1 MPATSLAARLLNV
14 FATPGDVFEEVKAAL
29 PSVANWLVPIVIYGL
44 VTAVSSVLVLSQPAM
59 AQKIH
64 EKQEKVFDDQVKA
77 GKITQEQADQM
88 EKYAELAAKIAGG
101 VGGFFMGFI
110 TVFGWAFLLWLIG
123 RFALKANLH
132 FMKVTEVAG
141 LAASISALESL
152 VRMLLIFGFNNP
164 LASPSMAML
173 LKNPDHRSRFIEE
186 LHLRGVSSVFHY
198 IPLHASP
205 AGRKYGRTAGALP
218 VTVEVSERLA
228 RLPLWIDLA
237 PQEMSDVIAQ
247 VISLLTADA

>member
-123 RFALKANLH
+123 RFALKADLH
-132 FMKVTEVAG
+132 FMKVTEV
-141 LAASISALESL
+141 AASISALESL

-173 LKNPDHRSRFIEE
+173 LKNPDPKNGLFMLLSMVNIMTFWALVVRSIG
-186 LHLRGVSSVFHY
+186 LAKLAGVPTVRVVVWVF
-198 IPLHASP
+198 
-205 AGRKYGRTAGALP
+205 GAWA
-218 VTVEVSERLA
+218 VV
-228 RLPLWIDLA
+228 
-237 PQEMSDVIAQ
+237 MSI
-247 VISLLTADA
+247 LTAFSMALQKGFGG

>member
-123 RFALKANLH
+123 RFALKADLH

-173 LKNPDHRSRFIEE
+173 LKNPDPKNGLFMLLSMVNIMTFWALVVRSIG
-186 LHLRGVSSVFHY
+186 LAKLAGVPTVRVVVWVF
-198 IPLHASP
+198 
-205 AGRKYGRTAGALP
+205 GAWA
-218 VTVEVSERLA
+218 VV
-228 RLPLWIDLA
+228 
-237 PQEMSDVIAQ
+237 MSI
-247 VISLLTADA
+247 LTALSMALQKGFGG